1 MRIEILFPEVCNLFG
16 DMSNM
21 RYLKKCLP
29 EAEFLETP
37 LDQEPLFLSEPAE
50 LVYLGPMTERTQER
64 VIQKLLP
71 FRKRLQTL
79 IEAAWFFSSPE
90 TLWRFWEAAL
100 KPIPENKS
108 KH

>member
-1 MRIEILFPEVCNLFG
+1 MRIEILFPEACNLFG

-50 LVYLGPMTERTQER
+50 LS
-64 VIQKLLP
+64 I
-71 FRKRLQTL
+71 
-79 IEAAWFFSSPE
+79 
-90 TLWRFWEAAL
+90 
-100 KPIPENKS
+100 
-108 KH
+108 